1 MRYLVNRPVNIFG
14 DFDRVLNNLFDEKQ
28 VLNSKSPAV
37 DIGENKKAYIL
48 EFDLPGFSEKDVE
61 VKVEDNKLKISSV
74 NTEAENNDIEKNDEI
89 QYLVKERNHSVFS
102 RNFILPKDAD
112 REAISGSF
120 KNGVL
125 TVTIAK
131 SPAEQAH
138 SIKIKAA

>member
-14 DFDRVLNNLFDEKQ
+14 DFDRVLNNIFDEKQ

-37 DIGENKKAYIL
+37 DISENKKAYIL

-61 VKVEDNKLKISSV
+61 VNVEDNKLKISSV
-74 NTEAENNDIEKNDEI
+74 NTEAEDKDIEKNDEI

-131 SPAEQAH
+131 SPAEQAR